1 MTAEPKRDQ
10 DATASESADEQVSE
24 EAAVTEPSPPE
35 TAATEASPSEASP
48 SVENESP
55 EAVAHPAVV
64 ESTVEGPPATAPVA
78 ATAAD
83 PAAPDMKS
91 RRLAAIA
98 AGRRVAAF
106 LIAVALF
113 LAGLRIGYVLHEMN
127 RPVGTVSSLEGPGSV
142 QPPPIAQEFITALA
156 SNDADALR
164 SSLDSQQH
172 LDLTGE
178 MTRFGIHRISQVETL
193 GTEVD
198 GNRSATE
205 ILMKAENAD
214 GMPFAINLVI
224 LVDNGKIEGFR

>member
-1 MTAEPKRDQ
+1 VTAEPQRDQ
-10 DATASESADEQVSE
+10 DATASEPTDERVTE

-35 TAATEASPSEASP
+35 AAATAAPAPA
-48 SVENESP
+48 ENESP
-55 EAVAHPAVV
+55 EAVVAPAVV
-64 ESTVEGPPATAPVA
+64 ESTVPEAPATEPAVETPA
-78 ATAAD
+78 ESAT
-83 PAAPDMKS
+83 PDMKS

-113 LAGLRIGYVLHEMN
+113 LVGLRLGYVLHEMN
-127 RPVGTVSSLEGPGSV
+127 RPVASVSSQEGPGSV

-156 SNDADALR
+156 TNDADALR
-164 SSLDSQQH
+164 SSLDAQQH

-178 MTRFGIHRISQVETL
+178 MTRFGIHRVAQVEVL
-193 GTEVD
+193 GTD
-198 GNRSATE
+198 IDDKRSATE

-224 LVDNGKIEGFR
+224 LVDSGKIEGFR